1 MNSSRFLARRR
12 FLAWSSWIPVAATAA
27 QTDVLS
33 LDDLIQSGQRLAD
46 EHLDPRAVEVIRQ
59 KVDPAQANQ
68 LLRDLQK
75 RFQGEYVVDVAR
87 VRGTAQALLPVLESM
102 PATRPYAG
110 WLRPRM
116 DYFDVADQLE
126 VTVPPPQPGKPAS
139 PKSNPSAEQERRAWT
154 VEVAGT
160 PTPKGAAS
168 WVPKLKPL
176 FRGQRVPQELV
187 WVAEVESSF
196 DPRALSPV
204 GAAGLYQLM
213 PATAQSLGLKLT
225 PQDERLSGE
234 KNARAAA
241 GYLRQLYPKFR
252 DWRLTLA
259 SYNAGPGRVGELLKQ
274 RGART
279 FDQIA
284 PYLPAETQMYVPRI
298 EAVIQRREGKALL
311 RLPAAGT

>member
-1 MNSSRFLARRR
+1 MNARRHLARRR
-12 FLAWSSWIPVAATAA
+12 FLALSSWIPVAAVAA

-33 LDDLIQSGQRLAD
+33 LDDLIQSGKRLAD
-46 EHLDPRAVEVIRQ
+46 EHLDPRAVKALEQ
-59 KVDPAQANQ
+59 GVDPAEVNR

-87 VRGTAQALLPVLESM
+87 VRGTAQSLLPVLENL
-102 PATRPYAG
+102 PATRPYAA

-126 VTVPPPQPGKPAS
+126 VNVPPPQPGKPAS

-160 PTPKGAAS
+160 PAPKGAAS

-196 DPRALSPV
+196 DPQALSPA

-213 PATAQSLGLKLT
+213 PATAQTLGLSLS
-225 PQDERLSGE
+225 PRDERLSGE

-241 GYLRQLYPKFR
+241 SYLRSLYPKFR

-274 RGART
+274 RGAKT
-279 FDQIA
+279 FDAIA
-284 PYLPAETQMYVPRI
+284 PFLPAETQMYVPRI
-298 EAVIQRREGKALL
+298 EAVIQRREGKALI
-311 RLPAAGT
+311 RLPAAGP

>member
-1 MNSSRFLARRR
+1 MSSTAVLPRRR
-12 FLAWSSWIPVAATAA
+12 FLALSSWIPVAAAAA

-33 LDDLIQSGQRLAD
+33 LDDLIQSGKRLAD
-46 EHLDPRAVEVIRQ
+46 EHLDPRAVKALEQ
-59 KVDPAQANQ
+59 GVDPAQANR

-87 VRGTAQALLPVLESM
+87 ARGTAQALLPVLENL
-102 PATRPYAG
+102 PATRPYAA

-126 VTVPPPQPGKPAS
+126 VNVPPPQPGKPAS
-139 PKSNPSAEQERRAWT
+139 PKSNPSAEQERRAWS

-160 PTPKGAAS
+160 PAPKGAAP

-196 DPRALSPV
+196 DPQALSPA

-213 PATAQSLGLKLT
+213 PATAQSLGLKLS

-241 GYLRQLYPKFR
+241 GYLRTLYQKFR

-259 SYNAGPGRVGELLKQ
+259 SYNAGPGRVGDLLKQ

-279 FDQIA
+279 FDQIS
-284 PYLPAETQMYVPRI
+284 PYLPSETQMYVPRI
-298 EAVIQRREGKALL
+298 EAVIQRREGRSLL
-311 RLPAAGT
+311 RLPAAGA